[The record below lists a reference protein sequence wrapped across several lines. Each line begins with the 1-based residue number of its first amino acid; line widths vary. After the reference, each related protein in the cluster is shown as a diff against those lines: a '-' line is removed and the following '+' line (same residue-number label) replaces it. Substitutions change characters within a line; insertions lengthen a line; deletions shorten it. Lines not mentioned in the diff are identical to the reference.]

1 MVMKNKTPLVSVYVI
16 TYNSSKYVIE
26 TLESIKNQTYSNI
39 ELIVSDDYSTDN
51 TIQICSE
58 WITKNSAYFKRVELL
73 TVEKNTGIAANCNR
87 AEAAC
92 QGEWAKGIAGDDL
105 LMPNCVTDCIEYI
118 NEHQDTIVLFG
129 KLKPF
134 GGDSDLLKRVEN
146 NYDYNFLNK
155 VSSEQL
161 HYLLFVRNCLPAPTL
176 FINVR
181 YLKSIGLVNDERI
194 SSMEDYPKWI
204 NMIRNGIKFH
214 FIDKYLVQYRVGD
227 GLSTRSRPSLSYFK
241 SQRLFRFYYQY
252 PSWVERDLDDAVMT
266 IVDEECK
273 LYEELLRARSSYAY
287 RIGNFIL
294 MPIKFG
300 KALISKIKK

>member
-1 MVMKNKTPLVSVYVI
+1 MNNPPLVSVYVI

-26 TLESIKNQTYSNI
+26 TLESIKNQTYQNI
-39 ELIVSDDYSTDN
+39 ELIVSDDCSTDS
-51 TIQICSE
+51 TVQLCRE
-58 WITKNSAYFKRVELL
+58 WLNNNSTRFKRVELL
-73 TVEKNTGIAANCNR
+73 IVDKNTGIAANCNR

-105 LMPNCVTDCIEYI
+105 LLPNCIADCIEYI
-118 NEHQDTIVLFG
+118 NENQDTIVLFG
-129 KLKPF
+129 KFKPF
-134 GGDSDLLKRVEN
+134 GDNSENVKKVESWSDYSIFTKT
-146 NYDYNFLNK
+146 
-155 VSSEQL
+155 STEQL
-161 HYLLFVRNCLPAPTL
+161 RELIFDKNSLPAPSA
-176 FINVR
+176 FINLK
-181 YLKSIGLVNDERI
+181 YLKSVGIVNDERI
-194 SSMEDYPKWI
+194 PSMEDYPKWI

-300 KALISKIKK
+300 KAIISKIKK